1 MDKKAVGNRTDLLA
15 AGKKRLQQY
24 RQKKDNRGRE
34 GKGKEDKS
42 SRSSTGKADKSDRH
56 DDEGDVPADH
66 DIRMTGLSQF
76 HEREVVQHDGSISS
90 DSVTVEN
97 SVDGA
102 TVVDPMPL
110 PNIEGKGHTAVGGDA
125 QVSLE
130 DLKAVETSVSNELG
144 SSMGDRGNVDTG
156 TKDRENGATTRS
168 PFNSDGASICESGGD
183 INANAEGQQKEAQVS
198 DVGAIQGADILG
210 SKQYDDGS
218 PELDITQNHALSE
231 STNDISAEATVFP
244 QVAADALETYDPV
257 ENIEPE
263 VSISASDVKA
273 GDSEMTDAITSS
285 QEIPIGVENVVE
297 TSNELHRRSE
307 DSVDGIPDKGP
318 SCLPLASE
326 DSGKIGKEPGQDIS
340 ILDEG
345 TGKQYSYDGS
355 NTSVNSSHESVL
367 EVKAENLAGG
377 GTISCGTNEASDN
390 LSQPDVVP
398 EVLTE
403 DEIGLTNI
411 SRSSVDMGG
420 HTIPINSVADFPQ
433 TLQEQL
439 YLASILRDF
448 SLLQHH
454 EQSQEQLVS
463 YCGNRKMADEISTL
477 NVSQR
482 NANELN
488 NSLHFELSRCKSELQ
503 DAKDELHDIVQ
514 SAKDQENKSSAALD
528 ELKRQ
533 LADCN
538 DLLAASHAE
547 NNRLLKNISSL
558 MDEKNKLEEVNE
570 HFLGENKGLSASLSN
585 YQNSLASLQKEIA
598 NLNMKIDFATSQG
611 RKLEEEKVYV
621 VRENEHL
628 LGNLAECKHIM
639 ASLQEENARLNMTL
653 ATGMDDRKKLLEDKE
668 FLIRESQRL
677 SSEVAGYQEKL
688 SAEHNQR
695 LQLEDDLN
703 DVTEQLEGM
712 IEENFCLQN
721 SLGICK
727 TTLIDL
733 DCIQRGLFCEAAEAG
748 NHGSSHSGAAGAS
761 DTHRNHVKQL
771 DVSSHLFAEA
781 VSDIFNERPHVKELN
796 LDLWDD
802 SGFETLKRHLKE
814 AEFAVEEL
822 EKAVDGMHTYSASLS
837 RSKDKDAIPIV
848 SKLIQ
853 AFESK
858 AVFDGHDSGRTSST
872 ESQMHHDSY
881 LSAKDEVQKLRG
893 VLEAVTKDAEHVSA
907 LFSKEKD
914 SGFTANFVSV
924 EFEAEIRSLKDY
936 SSILELRSIE
946 LEVLYAAFE
955 QHAYSAEVDK
965 IKLKTLYESLKG
977 KEASQRAEKLYL
989 QEKLT
994 DCQRRI
1000 SELKDNLCQL
1010 RINSSDFM
1018 PEVSNQMGYLQKQMV
1033 EYVIA
1038 AEGGRKSTLASVMH
1052 LVEKL
1057 DAAIGKSTSPGSANG
1072 DTSARLDHILASVVA
1087 ASEEIQGLKT
1097 RIDAT
1102 ANERDTLSTLYED
1115 TGKKYDALLAEN
1127 ERATSLLKSIC
1138 GGLLSVLYNLP
1149 GHAGEVESQ
1158 KLEYSHHDP
1167 LDADYYGVLIKEVSR
1182 LFSEMGQL
1190 KELNNNLRL
1199 ELLGATNII
1208 EEMKKKMIDPHDVLT
1223 LVQDV
1228 IEVQDVE
1235 TNLDEPPLQLLQS
1248 VSLLVRKY
1256 REASQGWSLLEE
1268 DMKCKVLELG
1278 ELQNHFDQLNSLNLQ
1293 LQNEIV
1299 VFKESLIQTKD
1310 TAVALQGALK
1320 EKTIELEQSEQRV
1333 ASVREKLGI
1342 AVAKGKSLVVQRDSL
1357 KQSLGETSSELERC
1371 AEELRSKD
1379 SRIYELEEKLK
1390 AYSEAGERMEALES
1404 ELSYIRNSATALRE
1418 SFLLKDATLQRVEEI
1433 LEDLELSDRFH
1444 SQGVIEKVDWLAKS
1458 VSGNSAPPL
1467 DSDQRSSTVGGPQS
1481 DPGLAMM
1488 DAWKE
1493 GEVNANPVDDLRR
1506 KYDELQT
1513 KFYELAEQ
1521 NEMLEQ
1527 SLMER
1532 NNLVQRWEEV
1542 LDRINTPAQ
1551 LRSMEPEE
1559 RIEWLGCALSEA
1571 DNHLRSLHQ
1580 KIDHFENYSGLL
1592 SADLEESQNR
1602 ISSLESSLE
1611 EVIHEKEQISG
1622 RLESV
1627 TSDHGKALGNVD
1639 LLEHEADCLRS
1650 EVIALQEKL
1659 AVRSLFEHEDQIRHI
1674 DGEICRLQNLII
1686 DALSD
1691 SGSEAIAS
1699 DGNKI
1704 ERFEQLLR
1712 KLIGDYSRGSVE
1724 SSESQTTLPELGLNL
1739 DERYHREAGEEQT
1752 NHTDSDLGKARNID
1766 TLADKEETVVDLS
1779 RELERVRSELV
1790 QLKEERDEFMEKCQ
1804 SLTTGMES
1812 LAKDNEDLQELVS
1825 QGEQKSASLRDK
1837 LNVAVRKGKSVV
1849 QQRDSLKQAFDDT
1862 TAEVSRLKSELNLR
1876 ESTILELEKKMSEM
1890 STLLDRNMTLEAE
1903 SIFLKN
1909 QLMEEKQVVENR
1921 EMTLSILFNKID
1933 EISFT
1938 GLADVSDPVLKLDG
1952 IRRMCSD
1959 LHTTLSS
1966 SQEETIKSKRAAELL
1981 LAELNEV
1988 QERNDGLQEELG
2000 KAYDDMSNLSKEKEA
2015 AISAKLELL
2024 SHVDKLSEE
2033 RRKQLLQFEELKSSF
2048 NDVQKGFFEINNLT
2062 ADIFVKDVEL
2072 LNNLRASMGSTE
2084 KQIESAAVGVTGR
2097 TRKKGFLGAASFWES
2112 MKSDSSS
2119 DAAGLNT
2126 SQDLLSEIGILKERI
2141 TRHLILLEEEAGLL
2155 INVVSNL
2162 QGEVVSQKESLES
2175 MMNEFARLAS
2185 MGKEK
2190 DMEIRVLRRSIAL
2203 LFEAC
2208 EGSIM
2213 EIESGKVQIFGN
2225 VSAVGYSGGSLKSW
2239 ALSDRDFN
2247 AETLSEEFVKD
2258 LTNRLVFAVKEF
2270 IGIQANSVGG
2280 QHNELRSTVSQLQKE
2295 LQEKDAQNERIH
2307 SELVSQI
2314 KEAKASAVKYAQDLE
2329 YAKNQVHDSVSRL
2342 KVMEEE
2348 RNLLDQKLADLQQ
2361 KHVISIDYQEKVK
2374 SLTDMLATKEQE
2386 AEALMQVL
2394 DEDENQMEGLRSRIQ
2409 EMEEVIQKKNVDL
2422 QNLESSRAKAMKKLS
2437 VTVSKFD
2444 ELHHMSEDLLSEIE
2458 NLQSQLQERD
2468 SEISFLR
2475 QEVTRCTNDV
2485 LSASKMTKEKSS
2497 AELHE
2502 LLTWLDSLCSQVL
2515 TRDVQI
2521 GDSNSQGQ
2529 EHKERLQKDIASLVS
2544 ELESLRIVA
2553 QSKDVLLNAERDR
2566 VKELLLR
2573 KEALEISLHQKEME
2587 LSVLGDRD
2595 SGEAASEIVEVEPL
2609 IKKWS
2614 APVTSTASQ
2623 VRSLRKANND
2633 HIISIDADAGDT
2645 GRLQDEDDDKMH
2657 GFKSLTT
2664 SGLVPKFTR
2673 PLSDMV
2679 DGLWVSCDRA
2689 LMRQPAFRLGIMIYW
2704 IVIHGL
2710 LASFVV

>member
-1 MDKKAVGNRTDLLA
+1 MDKKAAGNRTDLLA

-34 GKGKEDKS
+34 GKGKEGKL
-42 SRSSTGKADKSDRH
+42 SRSSTGKADQCDRH
-56 DDEGDVPADH
+56 DNEGDVPADH
-66 DIRMTGLSQF
+66 DIRTTGSSQF
-76 HEREVVQHDGSISS
+76 HEQEVVQHDGSISS
-90 DSVTVEN
+90 DSVTVGN

-102 TVVDPMPL
+102 TIVDAMPL
-110 PNIEGKGHTAVGGDA
+110 SNIEGKEHTAVAGDA
-125 QVSLE
+125 EVSLE
-130 DLKAVETSVSNELG
+130 DPKAVETSVSDKLG
-144 SSMGDRGNVDTG
+144 SSIGGRENIDTG
-156 TKDRENGATTRS
+156 TNDSEIGATTRL
-168 PFNSDGASICESGGD
+168 PVNSDGASICESGGD
-183 INANAEGQQKEAQVS
+183 INADAEGQQKEAQVS
-198 DVGAIQGADILG
+198 DVGAIQGDDLLG

-218 PELDITQNHALSE
+218 PGLDTRQNHVLSE
-231 STNDISAEATVFP
+231 FTNDVSAEATVFP
-244 QVAADALETYDPV
+244 KVAADALETYDPV

-263 VSISASDVKA
+263 VSTSASDVKD
-273 GDSEMTDAITSS
+273 GDSEMADAITSS

-297 TSNELHRRSE
+297 TPNELHPRSE
-307 DSVDGIPDKGP
+307 DSVDGVPDKGL
-318 SCLPLASE
+318 SCLPLALE
-326 DSGKIGKEPGQDIS
+326 DSGMIVKETGQDIS
-340 ILDEG
+340 IPDED

-355 NTSVNSSHESVL
+355 NTSENSSHESVL
-367 EVKAENLAGG
+367 EVKAENSAGD
-377 GTISCGTNEASDN
+377 GTISCGTNEVSDN

-398 EVLTE
+398 DGLTE
-403 DEIGLTNI
+403 DEIGLANI

-420 HTIPINSVADFPQ
+420 DTIPINSVADFPQ
-433 TLQEQL
+433 ALQEQL
-439 YLASILRDF
+439 YLASISRDF

-463 YCGNRKMADEISTL
+463 YWKKRKLVDEISTL
-477 NVSQR
+477 NVSLR

-488 NSLHFELSRCKSELQ
+488 NSLHVELSQCKSELQ
-503 DAKDELHDIVQ
+503 DAKEELHDLVQ
-514 SAKDQENKSSAALD
+514 STREQENKSSGALD
-528 ELKRQ
+528 ELKIQ

-538 DLLAASHAE
+538 DLLAASSAE
-547 NNRLLKNISSL
+547 NNRLLKKISSL

-570 HFLGENKGLSASLSN
+570 HFLGENKGLSASLSD
-585 YQNSLASLQKEIA
+585 YQNSLASLQEEISY
-598 NLNMKIDFATSQG
+598 LNMNIDFATSQG
-611 RKLEEEKVYV
+611 RKLKEEKVSV

-628 LGNLAECKHIM
+628 SGNLAECKHIL
-639 ASLQEENARLNMTL
+639 ASLQEENAGLNMTL
-653 ATGMDDRKKLLEDKE
+653 ATGMDDHKKLLEEKE
-668 FLIRESQRL
+668 FLVRESQRL
-677 SSEVAGYQEKL
+677 SSEISGYQQKL

-695 LQLEDDLN
+695 LQLEDELN
-703 DVTEQLEGM
+703 DVTEQLERM

-727 TTLIDL
+727 ATIIDL
-733 DCIQRGLFCEAAEAG
+733 DCIQRGLFREAAEAG

-796 LDLWDD
+796 LDLRDG
-802 SGFETLKRHLKE
+802 SGFETLKKHLKE

-837 RSKDKDAIPIV
+837 RSKDKDGIPPV

-872 ESQMHHDSY
+872 EFQMRHDSY

-893 VLEAVTKDAEHVSA
+893 VLEAVSKDAEHVSS

-914 SGFTANFVSV
+914 SAFTANFVSV
-924 EFEAEIRSLKDY
+924 EFEAEMRSLKDY

-955 QHAYSAEVDK
+955 QHSYSAEADK

-977 KEASQRAEKLYL
+977 KEASQRAEKIYL

-1000 SELKDNLCQL
+1000 IELQDNLRQL
-1010 RINSSDFM
+1010 RINFSDFM

-1038 AEGGRKSTLASVMH
+1038 VEGGRKSTLASIMH

-1057 DAAIGKSTSPGSANG
+1057 DAAVGKSTSPGSANG
-1072 DTSARLDHILASVVA
+1072 DTSAILDHILASVVA

-1102 ANERDTLSTLYED
+1102 ANERDTLSSLYED

-1127 ERATSLLKSIC
+1127 ERATRLLKSIS
-1138 GGLLSVLYNLP
+1138 GRLLSALYNLP

-1167 LDADYYGVLIKEVSR
+1167 LDADYYGLLIKEVSR

-1208 EEMKKKMIDPHDVLT
+1208 EEMKKKMIDPHHVLT

-1228 IEVQDVE
+1228 IEVQDVK

-1248 VSLLVRKY
+1248 SLSLLVRKY
-1256 REASQGWSLLEE
+1256 REASQGLSLLEG
-1268 DMKCKVLELG
+1268 DTKCKVLELG
-1278 ELQNHFDQLNSLNLQ
+1278 ELQNQFGQSNSFNLQ
-1293 LQNEIV
+1293 LQNEIT
-1299 VFKESLIQTKD
+1299 VFKESLIQAKD

-1342 AVAKGKSLVVQRDSL
+1342 AVAKGKGLVVQRDSL
-1357 KQSLGETSSELERC
+1357 KQSLVETSSELERC
-1371 AEELRSKD
+1371 AQELRSKD

-1418 SFLLKDATLQRVEEI
+1418 SFLLKDATLQRIEEI
-1433 LEDLELSDRFH
+1433 LEDLELSEHFH

-1481 DPGLAMM
+1481 DPGLIMM

-1493 GEVNANPVDDLRR
+1493 EGEANATPVDDLRR

-1532 NNLVQRWEEV
+1532 NNLVQRWEQV

-1580 KIDHFENYSGLL
+1580 KIDHFENYSGLQ
-1592 SADLEESQNR
+1592 SADLEESQKR
-1602 ISSLESSLE
+1602 ISSLKFSLQ
-1611 EVIHEKEQISG
+1611 EVIHEKEQLSG

-1639 LLEHEADCLRS
+1639 FLEHEADRLRS
-1650 EVIALQEKL
+1650 EVIALQDKL
-1659 AVRSLFEHEDQIRHI
+1659 GVKLEHEDQIRHI
-1674 DGEICRLQNLII
+1674 DGEICRLQKLII
-1686 DALSD
+1686 DVLSD
-1691 SGSEAIAS
+1691 SGSEAS

-1704 ERFEQLLR
+1704 ERLEQLLR
-1712 KLIGDYSRGSVE
+1712 KLIGDYNRGSVE
-1724 SSESQTTLPELGLNL
+1724 SSESQTTLAEHGVNL

-1752 NHTDSDLGKARNID
+1752 HHTDSDLGKTRSID
-1766 TLADKEETVVDLS
+1766 IAAEKEETVVELS
-1779 RELERVRSELV
+1779 RELGRVRSELV

-1804 SLTTGMES
+1804 SLTTDMES
-1812 LAKDNEDLQELVS
+1812 LAKDKEDLQELVS

-1862 TAEVSRLKSELNLR
+1862 TAEVGRLKLELNLR
-1876 ESTILELEKKMSEM
+1876 ENTILELEKKMSEM
-1890 STLLDRNMTLEAE
+1890 SAVLDRNTALEAE

-1909 QLMEEKQVVENR
+1909 QLMEVKQVVENR

-1933 EISFT
+1933 EISFI
-1938 GLADVSDPVLKLDG
+1938 GLVDVNDPVLKLDG

-1966 SQEETIKSKRAAELL
+1966 SQEETVKSKRAAELL

-2000 KAYDDMSNLSKEKEA
+2000 KSYDDMSNLSKEKEA

-2048 NDVQKGFFEINNLT
+2048 NEVQKGFFEINNLT
-2062 ADIFVKDVEL
+2062 ADIFLKDVEL

-2084 KQIESAAVGVTGR
+2084 KQIESAAVSVAGR
-2097 TRKKGFLGAASFWES
+2097 TRKKVFLGAASFWES

-2126 SQDLLSEIGILKERI
+2126 LQDLLSEIGILKERI
-2141 TRHLILLEEEAGLL
+2141 SRHSILLEEEAGLL
-2155 INVVSNL
+2155 INDVSNMR
-2162 QGEVVSQKESLES
+2162 GEVVSQKKSLES

-2185 MGKEK
+2185 KEK
-2190 DMEIRVLRRSIAL
+2190 DMEISVLRQSIAL

-2213 EIESGKVQIFGN
+2213 EIESGKAQIFGN
-2225 VSAVGYSGGSLKSW
+2225 VSAVGYAGDSLKSL
-2239 ALSDRDFN
+2239 ALPDRGTSFN
-2247 AETLSEEFVKD
+2247 TETLSEEVVKD
-2258 LTNRLVFAVKEF
+2258 LTNRLLFAVQDF
-2270 IGIQANSVGG
+2270 IGILENSVGG
-2280 QHNELRSTVSQLQKE
+2280 QHNELRNTISQLQKE
-2295 LQEKDAQNERIH
+2295 LQKKDAQNERIH

-2314 KEAKASAVKYAQDLE
+2314 KEAKSAAAKYAQDLE
-2329 YAKNQVHDSVSRL
+2329 YAKTQVLDSVSRFN
-2342 KVMEEE
+2342 VMEKE
-2348 RNLLDQKLADLQQ
+2348 RNLLEQKLVDLQQ
-2361 KHVISIDYQEKVK
+2361 KHVISMDLQEKVK
-2374 SLTDMLATKEQE
+2374 SLTEMLASKEQE

-2394 DEDENQMEGLRSRIQ
+2394 DEDENQMEGLRSKIQ
-2409 EMEEVIQKKNVDL
+2409 EMEEVIKNKNLEL
-2422 QNLESSRAKAMKKLS
+2422 QNLESSRAKAMKKLM
-2437 VTVSKFD
+2437 VTVTKFD

-2485 LSASKMTKEKSS
+2485 LSASKMTKERSS
-2497 AELHE
+2497 AGLNE
-2502 LLTWLDSLCSQVL
+2502 LLAWLDGLCSRAL
-2515 TRDVQI
+2515 MRDVQMS
-2521 GDSNSQGQ
+2521 DSSSQG
-2529 EHKERLQKDIASLVS
+2529 EEYKERLQKDIESLVS
-2544 ELESLRIVA
+2544 ELEGLRIVA
-2553 QSKDVLLNAERDR
+2553 QSK
-2566 VKELLLR
+2566 
-2573 KEALEISLHQKEME
+2573 
-2587 LSVLGDRD
+2587 
-2595 SGEAASEIVEVEPL
+2595 
-2609 IKKWS
+2609 
-2614 APVTSTASQ
+2614 
-2623 VRSLRKANND
+2623 
-2633 HIISIDADAGDT
+2633 
-2645 GRLQDEDDDKMH
+2645 
-2657 GFKSLTT
+2657 
-2664 SGLVPKFTR
+2664 
-2673 PLSDMV
+2673 
-2679 DGLWVSCDRA
+2679 
-2689 LMRQPAFRLGIMIYW
+2689 
-2704 IVIHGL
+2704 
-2710 LASFVV
+2710 

>member
-1 MDKKAVGNRTDLLA
+1 MDKKAAGNRTDLLA

-34 GKGKEDKS
+34 GKS
-42 SRSSTGKADKSDRH
+42 SRSSTGKADKSDRP
-56 DDEGDVPADH
+56 DNEGDVPADH
-66 DIRMTGLSQF
+66 DIRTTGSSQF
-76 HEREVVQHDGSISS
+76 HDQVVVQHDGSISS

-110 PNIEGKGHTAVGGDA
+110 PNIEGKGHTAVAGDA

-130 DLKAVETSVSNELG
+130 DLKAVETSVSDELG

-156 TKDRENGATTRS
+156 TKDSEIGATGRS
-168 PFNSDGASICESGGD
+168 PFNSNGASICENGGD
-183 INANAEGQQKEAQVS
+183 INADAEGQQKEAQVS
-198 DVGAIQGADILG
+198 DVGAIQGADLLG
-210 SKQYDDGS
+210 SMQYDDGS
-218 PELDITQNHALSE
+218 PELDITQSHALSE
-231 STNDISAEATVFP
+231 FTNDFSAEATVFP
-244 QVAADALETYDPV
+244 QLAADALETYDPV

-263 VSISASDVKA
+263 VSISASDVKD
-273 GDSEMTDAITSS
+273 GDTEMTDAITSS
-285 QEIPIGVENVVE
+285 QEIPIGVENVFE
-297 TSNELHRRSE
+297 TPIELHRKSE
-307 DSVDGIPDKGP
+307 DSVDGNPDKGP
-318 SCLPLASE
+318 SCLLLASE
-326 DSGKIGKEPGQDIS
+326 DFGKIGKEPGQDIS

-355 NTSVNSSHESVL
+355 NTSESSSHESVL
-367 EVKAENLAGG
+367 EVKAENSAGD
-377 GTISCGTNEASDN
+377 GTIPCCTNEVSDN

-398 EVLTE
+398 EGLTE
-403 DEIGLTNI
+403 DEMGLANI

-420 HTIPINSVADFPQ
+420 HTIPMSSVADFPQ
-433 TLQEQL
+433 TFQEQL

-463 YCGNRKMADEISTL
+463 YCENRKLVDEISTL
-477 NVSQR
+477 NVSLR

-488 NSLHFELSRCKSELQ
+488 NSLNVELARCKSELQ

-514 SAKDQENKSSAALD
+514 SAKEQENKSSAALD
-528 ELKRQ
+528 ELKRK

-570 HFLGENKGLSASLSN
+570 HFLSENKGLSASLSD
-585 YQNSLASLQKEIA
+585 YQNSLASLQEEIA

-621 VRENEHL
+621 FRENEHL
-628 LGNLAECKHIM
+628 SGNLAECKHIL

-668 FLIRESQRL
+668 FLVRESQRL
-677 SSEVAGYQEKL
+677 SSEIVGYQEKL

-733 DCIQRGLFCEAAEAG
+733 DCIQRGLFREAAEAG
-748 NHGSSHSGAAGAS
+748 NRGSSHSGAAGAS

-796 LDLWDD
+796 LDLRDD

-822 EKAVDGMHTYSASLS
+822 EKAVDGMHTYSVSLS
-837 RSKDKDAIPIV
+837 QSKDKDAIPPV

-893 VLEAVTKDAEHVSA
+893 VLEALSEDAEHVSS

-924 EFEAEIRSLKDY
+924 EFETEMRSLKDY
-936 SSILELRSIE
+936 NSILELRSIE

-955 QHAYSAEVDK
+955 QHAYSAEADK
-965 IKLKTLYESLKG
+965 IKLKTLYESLKV

-1000 SELKDNLCQL
+1000 SELHDNLRQL

-1038 AEGGRKSTLASVMH
+1038 AEGGRKSTLASIMH

-1057 DAAIGKSTSPGSANG
+1057 DAAIEKSTSPGSANG
-1072 DTSARLDHILASVVA
+1072 DTSARLDHISASVVA
-1087 ASEEIQGLKT
+1087 AYEEIQGLKT
-1097 RIDAT
+1097 RINAT
-1102 ANERDTLSTLYED
+1102 ANERDTLSSLYED

-1127 ERATSLLKSIC
+1127 ERASSLLKSIC

-1158 KLEYSHHDP
+1158 KFEYSHHDP

-1190 KELNNNLRL
+1190 KEVNDNLRL

-1208 EEMKKKMIDPHDVLT
+1208 EEMKKKMINPHDVLT

-1228 IEVQDVE
+1228 IEVQDVK

-1256 REASQGWSLLEE
+1256 REVSQDSTLLEG
-1268 DMKCKVLELG
+1268 DIKCKVLELG
-1278 ELQNHFDQLNSLNLQ
+1278 ELQNQFDQLKSLNLE

-1299 VFKESLIQTKD
+1299 VFKESLIQAKD

-1320 EKTIELEQSEQRV
+1320 DKTIELEQSEQRV

-1342 AVAKGKSLVVQRDSL
+1342 AVAKGKGLVVQRDSL

-1371 AEELRSKD
+1371 AQELRSKD
-1379 SRIYELEEKLK
+1379 SRIYELGEKLK

-1418 SFLLKDATLQRVEEI
+1418 SFLLKDATLQRIEEI
-1433 LEDLELSDRFH
+1433 LEDLELSQRFH

-1467 DSDQRSSTVGGPQS
+1467 DSDQRTQS
-1481 DPGLAMM
+1481 DPGLVMI
-1488 DAWKE
+1488 DAWKEE

-1542 LDRINTPAQ
+1542 LDRINTPVQ

-1580 KIDHFENYSGLL
+1580 KIDHLENYSGLL

-1602 ISSLESSLE
+1602 ISSLESSLQ
-1611 EVIHEKEQISG
+1611 EVVHEKEQLSG

-1639 LLEHEADCLRS
+1639 LLEHEADRLRS
-1650 EVIALQEKL
+1650 EVIALQEKM
-1659 AVRSLFEHEDQIRHI
+1659 AVKLEHEDQIRHI

-1699 DGNKI
+1699 DGNEIK
-1704 ERFEQLLR
+1704 RLEQLLR

-1724 SSESQTTLPELGLNL
+1724 SSESQTTLPEHGSNL
-1739 DERYHREAGEEQT
+1739 DERYHWEAGDEQT
-1752 NHTDSDLGKARNID
+1752 HHTDSDLGKTRSID
-1766 TLADKEETVVDLS
+1766 TVAEKEETVVDLS

-1812 LAKDNEDLQELVS
+1812 LAKDKEDLQELVS

-1862 TAEVSRLKSELNLR
+1862 TAEVGRLKSELNFR

-1890 STLLDRNMTLEAE
+1890 SALLDRNTALEAE

-1909 QLMEEKQVVENR
+1909 QLMEVKQVVENR
-1921 EMTLSILFNKID
+1921 EMTLSIVFNKID

-1966 SQEETIKSKRAAELL
+1966 SQEETVKSKRAAELL

-2033 RRKQLLQFEELKSSF
+2033 RRKQLLQFEVLKSSF
-2048 NDVQKGFFEINNLT
+2048 NEVQKGFFEINNLT

-2126 SQDLLSEIGILKERI
+2126 LQDLLSEIGVLKERI

-2155 INVVSNL
+2155 INDVSNL

-2175 MMNEFARLAS
+2175 ITNEFARLAS

-2190 DMEIRVLRRSIAL
+2190 DMEISVLHRSIAL

-2225 VSAVGYSGGSLKSW
+2225 VSAVGHAGGSLKSL
-2239 ALSDRDFN
+2239 ALPDRETSFN
-2247 AETLSEEFVKD
+2247 TETLSEEFVKD

-2314 KEAKASAVKYAQDLE
+2314 KEAKASAAKYAQDLE

-2348 RNLLDQKLADLQQ
+2348 RNLLEQKLADLQQ

-2394 DEDENQMEGLRSRIQ
+2394 DEDGNQMEGLRSKIQ
-2409 EMEEVIQKKNVDL
+2409 EMEEVIQKKNMDL

-2468 SEISFLR
+2468 SEILFLR

-2485 LSASKMTKEKSS
+2485 LSASKMTKERSS

-2502 LLTWLDSLCSQVL
+2502 LLAWLDSLCSQVL

-2529 EHKERLQKDIASLVS
+2529 EYKERLQKDIASLVS

-2573 KEALEISLHQKEME
+2573 KEALEVSLRQKETE

-2633 HIISIDADAGDT
+2633 HVISIDADAGDT
-2645 GRLQDEDDDKMH
+2645 GRVQDEDDDKMH

-2664 SGLVPKFTR
+2664 SRLVPKFTR

-2704 IVIHGL
+2704 IVFHGL